1 MSSIFIFDSVFK
13 HNSVRNVKNLELK
26 NLLLKVCVIGNIRY
40 FLSHFMR
47 SSRKAVYVVKVV
59 MFASNKVQFWGG
71 CRGGVELGDGKR
83 GGNGVGM

>member
-59 MFASNKVQFWGG
+59 MFCFKQSPVLGG
-71 CRGGVELGDGKR
+71 
-83 GGNGVGM
+83 M